1 MNDLEFVVRAVDL
14 LASHGFA
21 TWVCGGW
28 AEELRGLCPPRDHAD
43 LDLLYPAPD
52 FERLDLLEVEWIEA
66 KRSDW
71 KRAFR
76 LDGVVVELLL
86 VRRGPDGW
94 YTRSHRW
101 PANVFAAQGRVSAA
115 SADALASYRAWYER
129 AA

>member
-1 MNDLEFVVRAVDL
+1 VNDLSFVVRAVDL

-43 LDLLYPAPD
+43 LDLLYPAPG
-52 FERLDLLEVEWIEA
+52 FERLDLLELDWVEA
-66 KRSDW
+66 KRSEW
-71 KRAFR
+71 KRAFL
-76 LDGVVVELLL
+76 LDEVLVELLL
-86 VRRGPDGW
+86 VRRDADGW
-94 YTRSHRW
+94 CTRSQRW
-101 PANVFAAQGRVSAA
+101 PSNVFAAQGRVSVA